1 MQGIGIGCRTNGGV
15 RRTKERVSRL
25 TVGERIKMLRSD
37 RGYSREKLAEMSD
50 ISEKFLYEI
59 ETGKKGF
66 SAVTL
71 MKFSSVLEVSLD
83 YIMTGTGSRKYED
96 EIVAT
101 LEKFKPDTLKK
112 VDRLIKT
119 AYEIS
124 KDGE

>member
-37 RGYSREKLAEMSD
+37 RGYSREKLAEMS
-50 ISEKFLYEI
+50 EKFLYEI

-71 MKFSSVLEVSLD
+71 MKLSSVLEVSLD

>member
-1 MQGIGIGCRTNGGV
+1 M
-15 RRTKERVSRL
+15 
-25 TVGERIKMLRSD
+25 TVGERIMLIRSD
-37 RGYSREKLAEMSD
+37 RGYTREQLAELAH

-71 MKFSSVLEVSLD
+71 TNLSKALEVSLD
-83 YIMTGTGSRKYED
+83 YIMTGTGSRKYDD

-101 LEKFKPDTLKK
+101 LEKFQPNTLEM
-112 VDRLIKT
+112 VDRLLKT

-124 KDGE
+124 KMGK

>member
-1 MQGIGIGCRTNGGV
+1 MHFF
-15 RRTKERVSRL
+15 K
-25 TVGERIKMLRSD
+25 
-37 RGYSREKLAEMSD
+37 
-50 ISEKFLYEI
+50 
-59 ETGKKGF
+59 
-66 SAVTL
+66 
-71 MKFSSVLEVSLD
+71 
-83 YIMTGTGSRKYED
+83 TGTGSRKYED

>member
-37 RGYSREKLAEMSD
+37 RGYSREKLAEMSY
-50 ISEKFLYEI
+50 ISEKL
-59 ETGKKGF
+59 
-66 SAVTL
+66 L
-71 MKFSSVLEVSLD
+71 MKLSSVLEVSLD

>member
-25 TVGERIKMLRSD
+25 TVGESIKMLRSD

-71 MKFSSVLEVSLD
+71 MKLSSVLEVSLD